1 MSQYQREE
9 RQDNEQRKGQIR
21 KDKIKR
27 WIAMLIVVES
37 RKQQQ
42 ILLRNNGRHSKEA
55 SHCECRRKSFED
67 EGPND
72 CYDEMQQCWPVGC
85 YL

>member
-37 RKQQQ
+37 RKQ
-42 ILLRNNGRHSKEA
+42 
-55 SHCECRRKSFED
+55 
-67 EGPND
+67 
-72 CYDEMQQCWPVGC
+72 
-85 YL
+85 